1 MIRLLGRQTSGN
13 VQKVL
18 FLLEELRIPYTR
30 EDYGRQFG
38 NTQTDAYRTL
48 NPNSKVPTMIDGD
61 LVIWESHTILR
72 YLAALHAPALHG
84 ATPGERTLVERWMD
98 WNLGALNAPYVAV
111 FKDVKNAPEARAAD
125 FAEQV
130 KTLVEQLTILDGQLT
145 GRDWLA
151 LGKLTLAEVS
161 LAPIVKRCL
170 AFSIGRPP
178 LPALEKWQAAI
189 DARPAFQVA
198 IGAKPSAASS
208 AAA

>member
-1 MIRLLGRQTSGN
+1 MIKLLGRQTSGN

-38 NTQTDAYRTL
+38 NTLTDAYRAL
-48 NPNSKVPTMIDGD
+48 NPNAKVPTLIDGD
-61 LVIWESHTILR
+61 LVIWESNTILR

-84 ATPGERTLVERWMD
+84 TTPGEKSLVERWMD
-98 WNLGALNAPYVAV
+98 WVLASVNAPYLAM
-111 FKDVKNAPEARAAD
+111 FKDAKNPPEARAAD
-125 FAEQV
+125 FAEQS
-130 KTLVEQLTILDGQLT
+130 KALVDLLKILDGHLAKHE
-145 GRDWLA
+145 WLA
-151 LGKLTLAEVS
+151 LGKFTLAEVA

-170 AFSIGRPP
+170 AFPIERPA

-198 IGAKPSAASS
+198 IGAKPSVAAS
-208 AAA
+208 AA

>member
-1 MIRLLGRQTSGN
+1 VIKLLGRKTSGN

-38 NTQTDAYRTL
+38 NTQTDAYRAL
-48 NPNSKVPTMIDGD
+48 NPNAKVPTMIDGD
-61 LVIWESHTILR
+61 LVIWESHSILR

-84 ATPGERTLVERWMD
+84 LSPDDKTLVERWMD

-111 FKDVKNAPEARAAD
+111 FKDAKNAPESRAAD
-125 FAEQV
+125 FGDQA
-130 KTLVEQLTILDGQLT
+130 KTLVEQLKILDGQLAK
-145 GRDWLA
+145 REWLA
-151 LGKLTLAEVS
+151 LDKFTLAEVS

-170 AFSIGRPP
+170 EFPIDRPA

-198 IGAKPSAASS
+198 IGAKPSVAAS
-208 AAA
+208 AA

>member
-1 MIRLLGRQTSGN
+1 VIKLLGRKTSGN

-18 FLLEELRIPYTR
+18 FLLEELRLPYAR

-38 NTQTDAYRTL
+38 NTLTDAYRAL
-48 NPNSKVPTMIDGD
+48 NPNAKVPTMIDGD

-84 ATPGERTLVERWMD
+84 ATPGDRTMVERWMD
-98 WNLGALNAPYVAV
+98 WGLGAINAPYVAV
-111 FKDVKNAPEARAAD
+111 FKDVKNAPGARAAD

-130 KTLVEQLTILDGQLT
+130 KTLIEQLKILDGELAK
-145 GRDWLA
+145 REWLA
-151 LGKLTLAEVS
+151 LDRLTLAEIA
-161 LAPIVKRCL
+161 LAPIVTRCL
-170 AFSIGRPP
+170 AFEIERAA

-198 IGAKPSAASS
+198 IGAKASVTATAA
-208 AAA
+208 